1 MANPDIVTLF
11 NSTHKT
17 DIADLERIVRNN
29 IDTQVGFMSPDTLKK
44 STIEDSTEQAAKK
57 FLLEMPEVDFG
68 DADFRVEKEEER
80 SLKGTKKFTRI
91 SSITPFKGN
100 EKVFFLKP
108 AFAQSNNAI
117 RGFVAFKK
125 LTIVMDYEEV
135 NTQGYL
141 EDFEVRFKKTEEM
154 LASLVPEVETFNAL
168 VRSIARESIE
178 NRISEI
184 EYADR
189 AQRELRDKFKK
200 EK

>member
-1 MANPDIVTLF
+1 
-11 NSTHKT
+11 
-17 DIADLERIVRNN
+17 
-29 IDTQVGFMSPDTLKK
+29 
-44 STIEDSTEQAAKK
+44 
-57 FLLEMPEVDFG
+57 
-68 DADFRVEKEEER
+68 
-80 SLKGTKKFTRI
+80 
-91 SSITPFKGN
+91 
-100 EKVFFLKP
+100 
-108 AFAQSNNAI
+108 
-117 RGFVAFKK
+117 
-125 LTIVMDYEEV
+125 MDYEEV